1 MFDQHKYRNELL
13 KKYLLIGFV
22 TSVLLSPLYYQIG
35 IDYLAI
41 TLNVFS
47 VLMVYIFINTKK
59 TNKYIYNSR
68 FFMIIISFLFII
80 GFVDGNQ
87 EINNMFFIL
96 LYPIA
101 SFSIRGPKEGILW
114 SIVLLSILISI
125 FTLFSFPY
133 NKYSFL
139 FFCVAYLMVSYLL
152 YFYRYYEI
160 MRFKSINEELENIVK
175 ERTKEL
181 EISNKKLEKLA
192 STDGLTKLLNRT
204 KLNDSLET
212 EIKRASRFKHIFG
225 VIILDIDYFKSTN
238 DTHGHN
244 VGDKVLEEFASIL
257 KTKTRV
263 TDIVGRWGGEEFV
276 IICPQ
281 TNIEGIKKL
290 AEELRYAIES
300 NSFSIIG
307 QKTASFGITLY
318 CEGDTIKS
326 LISRADKA
334 LYKAKEEGRNKVVVL

>member
-1 MFDQHKYRNELL
+1 MFDQYKYRNELL

-22 TSVLLSPLYYQIG
+22 TSVLLSPIYYKMG
-35 IDYLAI
+35 INYLAI
-41 TLNVFS
+41 SLNIFS
-47 VLMVYIFINTKK
+47 VLMVYLFINSKK
-59 TNKYIYNSR
+59 ANKYIYNSR
-68 FFMIIISFLFII
+68 FFMITISILFII
-80 GFVDGNQ
+80 GFLDGNQ
-87 EINNMFFIL
+87 EINSMVFVL

-114 SIVLLSILISI
+114 SIVLLSIFISI
-125 FTLFSFPY
+125 FTLFLLPY

-160 MRFKSINEELENIVK
+160 MTFKSINEELENIVK

-192 STDGLTKLLNRT
+192 STDVLTKLLNRG
-204 KLNDSLET
+204 KLNDFLES
-212 EIKRASRFKHIFG
+212 EINRASRFNHIFG
-225 VIILDIDYFKSTN
+225 VIIMDIDHFKSTN
-238 DTHGHN
+238 DIYGHN
-244 VGDKVLEEFASIL
+244 VGDKVLEEFATIL

-281 TNIEGIKKL
+281 TDIEGIKKL
-290 AEELRYAIES
+290 AEELRYIIEN
-300 NSFSIIG
+300 NSFSIVG
-307 QKTASFGITLY
+307 NKTASFGITLY

-334 LYKAKEEGRNKVVVL
+334 LYRAKEEGRNKVVVL

>member
-22 TSVLLSPLYYQIG
+22 TSVLLSPIYYKIG
-35 IDYLAI
+35 INYLAI
-41 TLNVFS
+41 ALNIFS
-47 VLMVYIFINTKK
+47 LLMVYLFVNTKK
-59 TNKYIYNSR
+59 TDKYIYNSR
-68 FFMIIISFLFII
+68 FFMILISVLFII
-80 GFVDGNQ
+80 GFIDGNQ
-87 EINNMFFIL
+87 EINSMFFIL

-114 SIVLLSILISI
+114 SIVLLSIFILA

-160 MRFKSINEELENIVK
+160 MMFKSINEELEKIVK

-192 STDGLTKLLNRT
+192 STDDLTKLLNRT
-204 KLNDSLET
+204 KLNDSLES
-212 EIKRASRFKHIFG
+212 EINRANRFNHIFG
-225 VIILDIDYFKSTN
+225 VIILDIDHFKSIN

-244 VGDKVLEEFASIL
+244 IGDKVLEEFATIL

-281 TNIEGIKKL
+281 TDIEGINKL
-290 AEELRYAIES
+290 AEELRYTIEN
-300 NSFSIIG
+300 NSFSVPG
-307 QKTASFGITLY
+307 QITASFGITLY
-318 CEGDTIKS
+318 SKGDTIKS

-334 LYKAKEEGRNKVVVL
+334 LYRAKDEGRNKVVVF